1 MSELT
6 DLALLDTPCV
16 IVDEQVVDKNIQ
28 RFQQYCNS
36 QTFSLRPHIKT
47 HKIPALAHR
56 QLQGGAIGI
65 NCQKISEAEVFAD
78 AGISDILIT
87 FNILGKTKLAR
98 LVALSKRVKLTVVAD
113 NEETVR
119 QLSACFLAHE
129 SCLSV
134 LVECDTGAKRCG
146 VQSPKAAQQLAAFI
160 DSADGVEF
168 TGLMTYPPV
177 NQAREVNLWL
187 KEARQLCEQK
197 GLTVKVISSGGTPS
211 MYQAAQYSE
220 ATEYRVGTYIYND
233 KSLVERGDCE
243 YKDCALTVLATVVS
257 CPTADRVVIDAG
269 SKALT
274 SDLLGMQGHGWVR
287 EYPAAVIYGLSEEH
301 GCIDFSQCETRP
313 AVGDKLNIVPNH
325 VCVVSNLFDFVYF
338 LQADNRLKKV
348 AVAAR
353 GKVC

>member
-1 MSELT
+1 MSEFTALE
-6 DLALLDTPCV
+6 LLDTPCV
-16 IVDEQVVDKNIQ
+16 IVDEQIVDKNIQ
-28 RFQQYCNS
+28 RFQQYCND
-36 QTFSLRPHIKT
+36 QKFSLRPHIKT

-56 QLQGGAIGI
+56 QLQAGAIGI

-87 FNILGKTKLAR
+87 FNILGETKLAR

-119 QLSACFLAHE
+119 QLSACFWAHRG
-129 SCLSV
+129 CLSV

-146 VQSPKAAQQLAAFI
+146 VQTPEAAQQLAAFI

-177 NQAREVNLWL
+177 NRAAEVNLWL
-187 KEARQLCEQK
+187 KEARQLCEQI
-197 GLTVKVISSGGTPS
+197 GLTVKVISSGGTPN
-211 MYQAAQYSE
+211 MYRAELYDE

-243 YKDCALTVLATVVS
+243 YQDCALTVLATVVS

-274 SDLLGMQGHGWVR
+274 SDLLGMQGHGWIR

-301 GCIDFSQCETRP
+301 GCIDFSHCETRP
-313 AVGDKLNIVPNH
+313 VVGDKLNIVPNH

-338 LQADNRLKKV
+338 LQTDNRLKKV